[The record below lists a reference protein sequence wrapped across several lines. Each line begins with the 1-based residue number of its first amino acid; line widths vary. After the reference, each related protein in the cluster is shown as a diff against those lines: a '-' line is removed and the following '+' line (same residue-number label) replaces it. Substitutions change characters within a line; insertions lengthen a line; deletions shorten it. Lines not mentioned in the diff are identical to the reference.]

1 MEFDWVTFGFQAVNV
16 LVLLAILRH
25 FLFRPIVAIIAKR
38 QQATEAAMDKAAKAQ
53 AEAETAAE
61 EARLA
66 AAQTHD
72 ARADALSRAATE
84 GEAQRKALI
93 RSAHQEAAKIVE
105 AARAQALQIKEDA
118 GADTLRRA
126 RDLAEAIARRAL
138 SELPAPPDT
147 AVFAARLGN
156 ALDAMSQTARDGLLG
171 GENLRIVSARAL
183 TAAELEAIKAIL
195 GPFGVKEPGT
205 EVDPG
210 LIAGLDLRSSS
221 GVVRNSLAHSLT
233 QISEALHDDDR
244 PGA

>member
-1 MEFDWVTFGFQAVNV
+1 MEFDWVTFGLQAVNV

-25 FLFRPIVAIIAKR
+25 FLFRPIVAIIARR
-38 QQATEAAMDKAAKAQ
+38 QQETVAAIDKAAEAQ
-53 AEAETAAE
+53 EAAEAAAE

-72 ARADALSRAATE
+72 ARADALSQAATE

-93 RSAHQEAAKIVE
+93 RSAHEEAAKIVE

-147 AVFAARLGN
+147 TLFATRLGQ
-156 ALDAMSQTARDGLLG
+156 ALDDMPKTARDGLLG
-171 GENLRIVSARAL
+171 GENLHIVSARDL
-183 TAAELEAIKAIL
+183 TAAELEAIKAVL
-195 GPFGVKEPGT
+195 GPLGVNDPGT
-205 EVDPG
+205 AVDPD
-210 LIAGLDLRSSS
+210 LIAGLDLRSST